1 MAVTISPVGLSTAP
15 VANVANIMATY
26 KNRLC
31 RPFCVDSSIQPQVS
45 VVYTTGT
52 SRLEGTTVF
61 IPIKAVITVVTQSSG
76 CGCNAHTQLF
86 TEDFVVAF
94 QGRTTIPDTVTLA
107 NVGRDQFG
115 SDVKC
120 GCAHSYTINDSLTIT
135 VSAPA
140 V

>member
-61 IPIKAVITVVTQSSG
+61 IPIKAVITVVTQSSS

-94 QGRTTIPDTVTLA
+94 QGRTAIPDTVTLA

-135 VSAPA
+135 VSASA